1 MLNALSMPAWL
12 VDFWIVYGDM
22 ITPVLVTLLLSIVTW
37 LAIKIKADAKYNA
50 AKTEAQIEALK
61 QINDREDTTPQLEKQ
76 ANEIKSLT
84 ESITH
89 LSEMFQL
96 AFKNSELN
104 PEIKNQLETILNKIK
119 YGTTENVVQVLE
131 DEKLKLQQQI
141 EELKSKL
148 NTTSTL
154 SQAPAET
161 KVRTRR

>member
-12 VDFWIVYGDM
+12 VDFWTVYGDM

-61 QINDREDTTPQLEKQ
+61 QINEREDTTPQLEKQ
-76 ANEIKSLT
+76 ATEIKELT
-84 ESITH
+84 NSITY

-148 NTTSTL
+148 NTPVTL